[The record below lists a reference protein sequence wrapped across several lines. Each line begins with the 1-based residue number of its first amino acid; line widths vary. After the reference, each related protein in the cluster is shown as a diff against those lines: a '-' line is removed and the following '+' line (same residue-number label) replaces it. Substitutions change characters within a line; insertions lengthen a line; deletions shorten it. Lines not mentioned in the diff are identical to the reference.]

1 MTAVMS
7 CGILILNI
15 IYRIFW
21 IFPVKKK
28 VVFISR
34 ESNTPSVDIH
44 RMSERLRKK
53 DPEMKVTVLC
63 RMIGPGIGGKVSYGL
78 HILTQMYHMATAQ
91 VIVLDTYCIAAS
103 VLTHRKNLKIVQM
116 WHAVGCMKKF
126 GYSILDMAEGRS
138 RKVADAMRMHR
149 NYDYIFASSKGC
161 IPYLAEAYDCGEE
174 KFVVRP
180 LPRLDILICPDEIA
194 KSKDKLYRIYPQ
206 LREKKTIL
214 YVPTFRKKGEQE
226 AEIQRL
232 ISAIDLQRYNFV
244 VKYHPIVSQKRQRD
258 DVIVDSTYSS
268 LEWMSVSDYV
278 ITDYSAVVYE
288 AAVAGKPLFFY
299 AYDMEE
305 YEAGRSF
312 YVDYRSEMPGVIC
325 KEPQNIAQAIEKEE
339 YDLQKVKDFA
349 ERYIEKMPDYTE
361 AATDFILELSAGG
374 EIR

>member
-7 CGILILNI
+7 CGILILNL

-21 IFPVKKK
+21 IFPIKKK

-34 ESNTPSVDIH
+34 ESNTPSVDIC
-44 RMSERLRKK
+44 RLRDRLKEK
-53 DPEMKVTVLC
+53 EPKLEVTVLC
-63 RMIGPGIGGKVSYGL
+63 RMIGPGVGGKLSYGL

-91 VIVLDTYCIAAS
+91 VVVLDTYCIAAS
-103 VLTHRKNLKIVQM
+103 VLKHRKNLKIIQM

-161 IPYLAEAYDCGEE
+161 IPYLAEAYDCEQE

-180 LPRLDILICPDEIA
+180 LPRLDILIQPEEIA
-194 KSKDKLYRIYPQ
+194 QNAEKLYQIYPQ
-206 LREKKTIL
+206 LREKETIL

-244 VKYHPIVSQKRQRD
+244 VKYHPIVSQRRQRE

-312 YVDYRSEMPGVIC
+312 YVDYKSEMPGVIC
-325 KEPQNIAQAIEKEE
+325 KEAQEIAQAIESKE
-339 YDLQKVKDFA
+339 YDLQKVKEFA
-349 ERYIEKMPDYTE
+349 NRYIEKMPDYTD
-361 AATDFILELSAGG
+361 AATDFVLKLAGG
-374 EIR
+374 EKR